1 MIAYEG
7 RCFYCKRAVCYREAT
22 TDHFIPR
29 SKGGA
34 NSTINRVLACTDCNT
49 AKRDLDPR
57 TLGLESPDEST
68 DHLRELM
75 QRLRQQIILR
85 QLSNLSAR
93 DMAPPKRVLARS
105 VLRASASGG
114 ADEEPAGEGQA
125 DAEDASPE
133 PVFKVWQIEERLG
146 DRKPFWREVG
156 AAFPAKSGKGYDLK
170 LRAIPISGRLY
181 LGPPAETANDDAGEG
196 D

>member
-7 RCFYCKRAVCYREAT
+7 RCFYCKRALCYREAT

-34 NSTINRVLACTDCNT
+34 NSTANRVLACTDCNT

-57 TLGLESPDEST
+57 TLGLESTDEST

-93 DMAPPKRVLARS
+93 PALPPRRVLKS
-105 VLRASASGG
+105 LLRASANGG
-114 ADEEPAGEGQA
+114 TEEEPIGG
-125 DAEDASPE
+125 DAETEDAAPE
-133 PVFKVWQIEERLG
+133 PVFKVWQIEERAG
-146 DRKPFWREVG
+146 QRKPLWREVG

-181 LGPPAETANDDAGEG
+181 LGPPAEAANDESG
-196 D
+196 DGT

>member
-1 MIAYEG
+1 MIAHEG
-7 RCFYCKRAVCYREAT
+7 RCFYCKRALCYREAT

-34 NSTINRVLACTDCNT
+34 NSTANRVLACADCNT

-57 TLGLESPDEST
+57 TLGIESPDEST

-85 QLSNLSAR
+85 QLSNLYAPTLV
-93 DMAPPKRVLARS
+93 PPKRVLKS
-105 VLRASASGG
+105 LLRVSASRGTE
-114 ADEEPAGEGQA
+114 EEPADEGKE
-125 DAEDASPE
+125 DMEDASPA

-156 AAFPAKSGKGYDLK
+156 AAFPAKNGKGYDLQ

-181 LGPPAETANDDAGEG
+181 LGPPAEAANDESG
-196 D
+196 DET

>member
-7 RCFYCKRAVCYREAT
+7 RCFYCKRALCYRQAT

-34 NSTINRVLACTDCNT
+34 NSTANRVLACTDCNT

-68 DHLRELM
+68 DHARELM

-85 QLSNLSAR
+85 QLSSLNGL
-93 DMAPPKRVLARS
+93 DHAPPRQVLKS
-105 VLRASASGG
+105 LRASASGG
-114 ADEEPAGEGQA
+114 TEEEPADEGK
-125 DAEDASPE
+125 AEAEYAPPE

-146 DRKPFWREVG
+146 ERKPFWREVG
-156 AAFPAKSGKGYDLK
+156 AAFPAKNGKGYDLK

-181 LGPPAETANDDAGEG
+181 LGPPADAANDEAPEG
-196 D
+196 K

>member
-7 RCFYCKRAVCYREAT
+7 RCFYCKRALCYREAT

-34 NSTINRVLACTDCNT
+34 NSTANRVLACTDCNT

-57 TLGLESPDEST
+57 TLGLESTDEST

-93 DMAPPKRVLARS
+93 PALPPRRALKSL
-105 VLRASASGG
+105 LRASASGG
-114 ADEEPAGEGQA
+114 TEEEPIEGDA
-125 DAEDASPE
+125 EAEDAAPE
-133 PVFKVWQIEERLG
+133 PVFKVWQIEERAG
-146 DRKPFWREVG
+146 QRKPLWREVG

-181 LGPPAETANDDAGEG
+181 LGPPAEAANDESG
-196 D
+196 DGT

>member
-7 RCFYCKRAVCYREAT
+7 RCFYCKRALCYREAT

-34 NSTINRVLACTDCNT
+34 NSTANRVLACTDCNT
-49 AKRDLDPR
+49 TKRDLDPR
-57 TLGLESPDEST
+57 TLGLETPDEST

-85 QLSNLSAR
+85 QLSNLNVGSHV
-93 DMAPPKRVLARS
+93 PPRRVLKS
-105 VLRASASGG
+105 LLRASANGG
-114 ADEEPAGEGQA
+114 MEEEPADEGNA
-125 DAEDASPE
+125 DAEEASPA
-133 PVFKVWQIEERLG
+133 PVFKVWQIEERE

-156 AAFPAKSGKGYDLK
+156 AAFPAKSGKGYDLQ

-181 LGPPAETANDDAGEG
+181 LGPSAEAANDETGET
-196 D
+196 

>member
-7 RCFYCKRAVCYREAT
+7 RCFYCKRALCYREAT

-29 SKGGA
+29 SRGGA
-34 NSTINRVLACTDCNT
+34 NSTANRVLACTDCNT

-57 TLGLESPDEST
+57 TFGLETPDEST
-68 DHLRELM
+68 DHDRELM

-85 QLSNLSAR
+85 QLSNLGVHTQ
-93 DMAPPKRVLARS
+93 APPKRVLKS
-105 VLRASASGG
+105 LLRASASGG
-114 ADEEPAGEGQA
+114 TEEEPVDEGNG

-146 DRKPFWREVG
+146 QRKPLWREVG
-156 AAFPAKSGKGYDLK
+156 AAFPAKNGKGYDLK

-181 LGPPAETANDDAGEG
+181 LGPPAEAANDEAGET
-196 D
+196 

>member
-1 MIAYEG
+1 MIAYQG
-7 RCFYCKRAVCYREAT
+7 RCFYCKRALCYREAT

-34 NSTINRVLACTDCNT
+34 NSTANRVLACTDCNT

-57 TLGLESPDEST
+57 TLGLEGPDEST

-85 QLSNLSAR
+85 QLSNLSGR
-93 DMAPPKRVLARS
+93 TPLPKRVLKPL
-105 VLRASASGG
+105 LRVSASGG
-114 ADEEPAGEGQA
+114 TEEEPADGGGKDA
-125 DAEDASPE
+125 DDTPPA
-133 PVFKVWQIEERLG
+133 PVFKVWQIEERSG

-170 LRAIPISGRLY
+170 LRAIPVSGRLY
-181 LGPPAETANDDAGEG
+181 LGPPAEAANDEAGEG
-196 D
+196 N